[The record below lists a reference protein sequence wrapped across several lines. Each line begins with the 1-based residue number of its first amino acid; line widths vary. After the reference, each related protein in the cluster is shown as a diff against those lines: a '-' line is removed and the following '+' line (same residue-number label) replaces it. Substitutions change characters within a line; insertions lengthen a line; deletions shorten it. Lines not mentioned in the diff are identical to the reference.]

1 MICNPLPDAD
11 VQRNRR
17 DGTHKRDR
25 MENNNSNN
33 KQLGILERLALIA
46 VPVLFTVLIVAD
58 AAHVI

>member
-1 MICNPLPDAD
+1 
-11 VQRNRR
+11 
-17 DGTHKRDR
+17 

>member
-1 MICNPLPDAD
+1 MPDAD
-11 VQRNRR
+11 VQRSRR

-46 VPVLFTVLIVAD
+46 VPVLLTVLIVAD